1 MSRYKGR
8 PSAKNIERDFPH
20 FVDVAVPLGGFGKR
34 LDAMH
39 DWHRSRAIEARQ
51 GRGQREE
58 GHNFIRWCFA
68 DQQTAADFAAAFGG
82 TIMT

>member
-1 MSRYKGR
+1 
-8 PSAKNIERDFPH
+8 
-20 FVDVAVPLGGFGKR
+20 
-34 LDAMH
+34 MH